1 MTTKPLHQ
9 EFRRLLDD
17 GLQSDS
23 GRGLSKSTKDR
34 LLLAR
39 RKALDAI
46 PRQEASESEAHAD
59 HAIHLGASGAAINL
73 GYGRHLGISQ
83 ADLFKHRWQARLSQW
98 FGRSSW
104 LERLFVATLLASM
117 LFSVQFALEEAEV
130 QVFMREGETDA
141 KLLTNELPLDAYAD
155 RGFAVFLRNLSVH
168 GFASVV
174 DEQQTSTDEAP
185 ADDAEPETAS
195 GS

>member
-1 MTTKPLHQ
+1 
-9 EFRRLLDD
+9 
-17 GLQSDS
+17 
-23 GRGLSKSTKDR
+23 
-34 LLLAR
+34 
-39 RKALDAI
+39 
-46 PRQEASESEAHAD
+46 
-59 HAIHLGASGAAINL
+59 L

-141 KLLTNELPLDAYAD
+141 ILLTNELPLDAYAD
-155 RGFAVFLRNLSVH
+155 RGFAVFLRNQPSAFMVLPVMSMSSKHQPMKPRQTMPNQKLSLDH
-168 GFASVV
+168 
-174 DEQQTSTDEAP
+174 EER
-185 ADDAEPETAS
+185 
-195 GS
+195 